1 MPAIATFTVAAVRSS
16 ARADA
21 LLAAGRVFTDEAG
34 VEMLAV
40 RLADHPELF
49 TAPPAVSQPDYPIV
63 AAPTTGGP
71 GTELKALLKTW
82 LRIEATEDCG
92 CNSKAK
98 EMDARGGDWC
108 ENNIDTIVGW
118 LRDQATARGLPFI
131 DAAGRMLVRL
141 AIRNARKNAPPP
153 PPTAGNHT
161 DKN

>member
-1 MPAIATFTVAAVRSS
+1 VDPATLAAAIAK
-16 ARADA
+16 
-21 LLAAGRVFTDEAG
+21 LLGENPGSGLLQLRV
-34 VEMLAV
+34 VE
-40 RLADHPELF
+40 H
-49 TAPPAVSQPDYPIV
+49 APPPPNK
-63 AAPTTGGP
+63 GP
-71 GTELKALLKTW
+71 GTELKKLLS
-82 LRIEATEDCG
+82 RIGITPKAG
-92 CNSKAK
+92 CKCLARAI